1 MIPRHILRAA
11 RGCDAVSQIFQVK
24 LKNLGKN
31 QNFDTPTTFMSLQ
44 DEEKFPLLDNDQNT
58 MTPLLRA
65 LQGIPLDG
73 PLQNHLQQF
82 FVQKLLENKRQGPRI
97 DFAQRMHAR
106 ENACR
111 PFSFTSIFLRVLRI
125 SLREKIENAHPLSPD
140 PW

>member
-1 MIPRHILRAA
+1 MLPRHILRAA

-44 DEEKFPLLDNDQNT
+44 DEERFPLLDNDQKT

-111 PFSFTSIFLRVLRI
+111 PFSFNRDLHSRSGT
-125 SLREKIENAHPLSPD
+125 H
-140 PW
+140 

>member
-1 MIPRHILRAA
+1 MGGYSGKMLPRPILRAA

-73 PLQNHLQQF
+73 PLQNHLQ
-82 FVQKLLENKRQGPRI
+82 L
-97 DFAQRMHAR
+97 
-106 ENACR
+106 
-111 PFSFTSIFLRVLRI
+111 FL
-125 SLREKIENAHPLSPD
+125 SKNY
-140 PW
+140 

>member
-1 MIPRHILRAA
+1 MGGYSGKMLPRHILRAA

-111 PFSFTSIFLRVLRI
+111 PFSFAL
-125 SLREKIENAHPLSPD
+125 LSELHNCVGK
-140 PW
+140 